1 MVFVTQFCLSLDLC
15 RVWLR
20 TGDQLP
26 RLARLADIRRARS
39 RAICFYHTTSPAR
52 LIRWG
57 GQQRRITQIQE
68 ISKSVPAWYKTTKIC
83 NHSSHPLIR
92 SFIEAWIGKKKKAK
106 WETWQKL
113 HFVFSVL
120 SRSYFKFDFKNQVL
134 RLVYHTPVYLGG
146 WILFIYLQ
154 MLPARPGAQRDGRGV
169 VWETQRCWHWSWG
182 GNPIIASK
190 RHLAV
195 LNQNAG
201 ESFLFRAREQK
212 FCLNARSE
220 DIVRG
225 GCGGW
230 RRDQVSPSVTQDSFC
245 SYCTLAR
252 ELYLLH
258 HWQL

>member
-1 MVFVTQFCLSLDLC
+1 MQSFFSSTNSVIRCSLS
-15 RVWLR
+15 W
-20 TGDQLP
+20 
-26 RLARLADIRRARS
+26 
-39 RAICFYHTTSPAR
+39 
-52 LIRWG
+52 
-57 GQQRRITQIQE
+57 
-68 ISKSVPAWYKTTKIC
+68 
-83 NHSSHPLIR
+83 
-92 SFIEAWIGKKKKAK
+92 KKAK
-106 WETWQKL
+106 GETWQKTFL
-113 HFVFSVL
+113 FL
-120 SRSYFKFDFKNQVL
+120 SFQFCPGVILNLTLKTVVSYTGVS
-134 RLVYHTPVYLGG
+134 GG

-245 SYCTLAR
+245 HKSSYCTLAR
-252 ELYLLH
+252 ELYLPH

>member
-1 MVFVTQFCLSLDLC
+1 MQSFFSSTNSVIRCSLS
-15 RVWLR
+15 
-20 TGDQLP
+20 
-26 RLARLADIRRARS
+26 S
-39 RAICFYHTTSPAR
+39 
-52 LIRWG
+52 
-57 GQQRRITQIQE
+57 
-68 ISKSVPAWYKTTKIC
+68 
-83 NHSSHPLIR
+83 
-92 SFIEAWIGKKKKAK
+92 KKAK
-106 WETWQKL
+106 GETWQKTFL
-113 HFVFSVL
+113 FL
-120 SRSYFKFDFKNQVL
+120 SFQFCPGVILNLTLKTVVSYTGVS
-134 RLVYHTPVYLGG
+134 GG

-201 ESFLFRAREQK
+201 ESFLFRERAKILFECEIWRYCEG
-212 FCLNARSE
+212 R
-220 DIVRG
+220 R

-245 SYCTLAR
+245 HKSSYCTLAR